1 MAARSSMTVAAGCA
15 ILLAGSG
22 VLEGFVTPSQLPDA
36 VKIALGVVMTAAVW
50 AYTLILGRRAH
61 QAGQDADVGI
71 DAGRGLTPPSRTYRR
86 PLFFNSM

>member
-1 MAARSSMTVAAGCA
+1 MTAAVGCA

-36 VKIALGVVMTAAVW
+36 VKISLGVTMTAAVW

-61 QAGQDADVGI
+61 AAGENADVGV
-71 DAGRGLTPPSRTYRR
+71 DSGYYQPVAG
-86 PLFFNSM
+86 